1 MKKYLQLF
9 VATMTLSMLCGC
21 NQEQMNVKKEE
32 LTFEYGEVIPTDVQN
47 YLDNSDDYLKETVM
61 KGIPQ
66 NEKGKEYPSVGEYF
80 LTLFHDKESMKVKV
94 NIKDTTAPVFTDKNT
109 AVTVENGK
117 KIEKNI
123 FKATDLSPVEI
134 KVEDSQVNY
143 DKAGNYTVKVKATDK
158 YNNTAQ
164 KEVKLTVKEKKVE
177 KTSEK
182 TSTTSKKTTSNK
194 STQKSN
200 TSNKTGNSSSNS
212 SNKNNGTS
220 NSGTSNGSGTG
231 NTGTS
236 SGTSGS
242 SSSSSNDLWVANL
255 KVAKSY
261 SKIMIASAP
270 SSSSRQ
276 GTFTYYQKVNGKW
289 KEVMETTAYFG
300 SSGVG
305 QGHENSR
312 RSPVG
317 QYTFTKLMGLSSN
330 PGTQLPYHR
339 IDNNDYWCGETLYN
353 QFVDED
359 VTEHNCSKKNDERL
373 ADYTLPYRYVA
384 AFNYNPGNVKGKGF
398 AYFLHSKGNTN
409 YTGGCVAIS
418 NSKMKTIMQAIDS
431 NTVFIID
438 LEKNITKY

>member
-80 LTLFHDKESMKVKV
+80 LTLSHDKESMKVKV

-164 KEVKLTVKEKKVE
+164 KEVKLTVKEKKVV

-182 TSTTSKKTTSNK
+182 T
-194 STQKSN
+194 
-200 TSNKTGNSSSNS
+200 
-212 SNKNNGTS
+212 
-220 NSGTSNGSGTG
+220 
-231 NTGTS
+231 
-236 SGTSGS
+236 
-242 SSSSSNDLWVANL
+242 
-255 KVAKSY
+255 
-261 SKIMIASAP
+261 
-270 SSSSRQ
+270 
-276 GTFTYYQKVNGKW
+276 
-289 KEVMETTAYFG
+289 
-300 SSGVG
+300 
-305 QGHENSR
+305 H
-312 RSPVG
+312 
-317 QYTFTKLMGLSSN
+317 
-330 PGTQLPYHR
+330 
-339 IDNNDYWCGETLYN
+339 
-353 QFVDED
+353 
-359 VTEHNCSKKNDERL
+359 
-373 ADYTLPYRYVA
+373 
-384 AFNYNPGNVKGKGF
+384 
-398 AYFLHSKGNTN
+398 
-409 YTGGCVAIS
+409 
-418 NSKMKTIMQAIDS
+418 
-431 NTVFIID
+431 
-438 LEKNITKY
+438 